1 MVRAVFLISLLFSPR
16 LVLSFVRLS
25 SRAARSV
32 LALRNF
38 SLKQGVC
45 RRDWLF
51 CLQCGRWCG
60 GGGVQDK
67 KQKRGKESAFFP
79 SKCFFWGGRISFWIQ
94 EVLSKRP
101 LFQKRGLNS
110 HSLLASLFR
119 SWLVQ
124 AWSKGKGKRRHKKG
138 RKKKSPRTFFSLLLS
153 LSLLTNRRKTPCRRR
168 ASSTTRSPSWG
179 FCTGPEPGRSQ
190 RARRRLGAWSPPS
203 RRCCCRRRRRRQRE
217 QQQQLASPSPLRRR
231 RRACAPSQR
240 SSESDQHVL
249 SREEDEEE
257 EERPR
262 LLRFWGDGGKK
273 I

>member
-67 KQKRGKESAFFP
+67 KKKRGKESAFFP
-79 SKCFFWGGRISFWIQ
+79 SKGFFWGGRFSFWFH

-138 RKKKSPRTFFSLLLS
+138 RKKKALGLFSLFSSLFLS
-153 LSLLTNRRKTPCRRR
+153 SQTDARRLVDVEPVAPLVPLFGVSAQGRSRADLKGPGAGSELGRRRR
-168 ASSTTRSPSWG
+168 AVVVAAVAAAASGSSSSSW
-179 FCTGPEPGRSQ
+179 
-190 RARRRLGAWSPPS
+190 
-203 RRCCCRRRRRRQRE
+203 RRRRRSDAAGERAPHPKGHQR
-217 QQQQLASPSPLRRR
+217 ATSMCCRGRRTRRR
-231 RRACAPSQR
+231 KRGRGC
-240 SSESDQHVL
+240 
-249 SREEDEEE
+249 
-257 EERPR
+257 
-262 LLRFWGDGGKK
+262 
-273 I
+273 